1 MTSFQHFAETVLVPV
16 QLVLTMLGMG
26 ATLAPGDF
34 RAVVTHPAGIALG
47 LVLQLVVAPALAVVL
62 TYAFGLGPGFAVG
75 MVLIAAVPG
84 GAVSNLLTFLGRGN
98 VPLSIAM
105 TTASTLGCVIT
116 APLLLRLLAAEYLP
130 DDFALPVG
138 RLLGDIA
145 SYLFA
150 PLALGMIFRRF
161 VPKHAQA
168 LCDWSVRLS
177 VVVILLIAGSSLGS
191 GRVQPFDYGPMPLLA
206 IIAFTL
212 LHAYGTPHVV
222 RLLGRSDAD
231 AVALSVEVTVRN
243 LSIGLLL
250 VGFFFP
256 GEPEQAHVLYACL
269 VYSGV
274 ATPVVLPVLY
284 WHRRGRSP
292 ALGRRPSVATAPAA
306 PSAPAP

>member
-1 MTSFQHFAETVLVPV
+1 MSFQHFAETVLVPV

-26 ATLAPGDF
+26 ATLAPADF
-34 RAVVTHPAGIALG
+34 KTVLTHPVGIALG
-47 LVLQLVVAPALAVVL
+47 LFLQLIVAPAFAVAL
-62 TYAFGLGPGFAVG
+62 TFAFGLGPGFAVG

-105 TTASTLGCVIT
+105 TTASTLGCVFT
-116 APLLLRLLAAEYLP
+116 APLLLRLLASEYLP
-130 DDFALPVG
+130 DDFALPVA
-138 RLLGDIA
+138 RLLRDIA
-145 SYLFA
+145 FYLFL
-150 PLALGMIFRRF
+150 PLAAGMVFRRL
-161 VPKHAQA
+161 VPTRAQA

-177 VVVILLIAGSSLGS
+177 VVVIILIAGSSLGS
-191 GRVQPFDYGPMPLLA
+191 GRIQPFEYGPMPLLA
-206 IIAFTL
+206 ILTFTL

-222 RLLGRSDAD
+222 RLLGRDDAD

-269 VYSGV
+269 VYAGI
-274 ATPVVLPVLY
+274 ATPVILPVLFL
-284 WHRRGRSP
+284 HRRGRSP
-292 ALGRRPSVATAPAA
+292 ALGRRTRSSASKP
-306 PSAPAP
+306 APAPVGGG